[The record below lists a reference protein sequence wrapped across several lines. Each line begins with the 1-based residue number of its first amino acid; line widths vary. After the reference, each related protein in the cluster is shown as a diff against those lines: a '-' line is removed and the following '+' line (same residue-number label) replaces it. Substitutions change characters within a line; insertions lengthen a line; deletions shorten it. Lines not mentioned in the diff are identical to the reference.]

1 MENNQGKT
9 EDRSEGYLMYGPWQ
23 VLKKTF
29 TIFEFEVR
37 KLRHDPIEVFVR
49 LIQPILWLVI
59 FGSVFNKYRIID
71 TGNLSYLSYLTP
83 GVMAQSLLFTAI
95 FYGIAITWDKDSG
108 ILAKLMATPTSRGSI
123 IIGKALSAGVRGL
136 LQSVV
141 IVLIALLLGVTFAF
155 GVVNVI
161 GIIIV
166 IVLSSTCF
174 ASLSIVFASFLR
186 KRERFMGVIQL
197 ITMPLF
203 FASNALYPIE
213 LMPQPLQYVTW
224 FNPLYYVVDSL
235 RALLITNDLSSVP
248 IHIGVL
254 LLITILFVLA
264 GIQGLKR
271 LME

>member
-1 MENNQGKT
+1 MKQ
-9 EDRSEGYLMYGPWQ
+9 PWTL
-23 VLKKTF
+23 VKKTF
-29 TIFEFEVR
+29 IVFEFEVR
-37 KLRHDPIEVFVR
+37 KLIHDPVEVFVR

-59 FGSVFNKYRIID
+59 FGSVFNRYRIID
-71 TGNLSYLSYLTP
+71 TGNLSYFSYLTP

-108 ILAKLMATPTSRGSI
+108 ILAKLMVTPTSRGSI

-136 LQSVV
+136 LQSIV
-141 IVLIALLLGVTFAF
+141 IVFIALILGVTFAV
-155 GVVNVI
+155 GVINII
-161 GIIIV
+161 GIICV

-174 ASLSIVFASFLR
+174 ACLSIVFASFLR

-203 FASNALYPIE
+203 FASNALYPLE
-213 LMPQPLQYVTW
+213 LLPAALQYAAL

-248 IHIGVL
+248 LHIGIL
-254 LLITILFVLA
+254 LLITLLFILA
-264 GIQGLKR
+264 GIWGLKR

>member
-1 MENNQGKT
+1 
-9 EDRSEGYLMYGPWQ
+9 MYNPWQ

-29 TIFEFEVR
+29 IIFEFEIR
-37 KLRHDPIEVFVR
+37 KIRHDPFEVFVR

-59 FGSVFNKYRIID
+59 FGSVFNKYRVID

-108 ILAKLMATPTSRGSI
+108 ILAKLMVTPTSRGSI

-136 LQSVV
+136 MQSIV
-141 IVLIALLLGVTFAF
+141 IVLIAYLMGVTFVF
-155 GVVNVI
+155 GIINII
-161 GIIIV
+161 GIIII
-166 IVLSSTCF
+166 IVLASTCF
-174 ASLSIVFASFLR
+174 ACLSIVFASFLR

-203 FASNALYPIE
+203 FASNALYPVE
-213 LMPQPLQYVTW
+213 LMPKALQYVAL

-235 RALLITNDLSSVP
+235 RSLLITNDLSNVLQ
-248 IHIGVL
+248 HIGVL
-254 LLITILFVLA
+254 LIITTLFILA
-264 GIQGLKR
+264 GIWGLKR

>member
-1 MENNQGKT
+1 VEEYKETTKNNP
-9 EDRSEGYLMYGPWQ
+9 EGHLMYTIGDM
-23 VLKKTF
+23 VKKTF
-29 TIFEFEVR
+29 VVFEFEVR
-37 KLRHDPIEVFVR
+37 KLRHDPVEVFVR

-59 FGSVFNKYRIID
+59 FGSVFNRYRLID

-108 ILAKLMATPTSRGSI
+108 ILAKLMVTPTSRGCI

-136 LQSVV
+136 LQSIV
-141 IVLIALLLGVTFAF
+141 IVLIAFLLGVTFAV
-155 GVVNVI
+155 GVINII
-161 GIIIV
+161 GIIII

-174 ASLSIVFASFLR
+174 ACLSIVFASFLR

-203 FASNALYPIE
+203 FASNALYPVE
-213 LMPQPLQYVTW
+213 LMPVPLQYATL

-235 RALLITNDLSSVP
+235 RSLLITNDLSSVP
-248 IHIGVL
+248 LHIGIL
-254 LLITILFVLA
+254 LLITIVFVVA
-264 GIQGLKR
+264 GIWGLKR
-271 LME
+271 LIE

>member
-1 MENNQGKT
+1 MH
-9 EDRSEGYLMYGPWQ
+9 DVWDM
-23 VLKKTF
+23 VKKTF
-29 TIFEFEVR
+29 VVFEFEVR
-37 KLRHDPIEVFVR
+37 KLIHDPVEVFVR

-59 FGSVFNKYRIID
+59 FGSVFNKYRLID

-108 ILAKLMATPTSRGSI
+108 ILAKLMVTPTSRGCI

-136 LQSVV
+136 LQSIV
-141 IVLIALLLGVTFAF
+141 IVFIAFLLGVTFAV
-155 GVVNVI
+155 GIINII

-174 ASLSIVFASFLR
+174 ASLSIVFASLLR
-186 KRERFMGVIQL
+186 KRERFMGVVQL

-213 LMPQPLQYVTW
+213 LMPKALQYITLI
-224 FNPLYYVVDSL
+224 NPLYYVVDSL
-235 RALLITNDLSSVP
+235 RSLLITNDLSSIP
-248 IHIGVL
+248 LHIGVL
-254 LLITILFVLA
+254 LFITILFVLA
-264 GIQGLKR
+264 GIWGLKR

>member
-1 MENNQGKT
+1 
-9 EDRSEGYLMYGPWQ
+9 MYNPWQ
-23 VLKKTF
+23 LIKKTLI
-29 TIFEFEVR
+29 IFEFEVR
-37 KLRHDPIEVFVR
+37 KLRHDPLEVFVR

-59 FGSVFNKYRIID
+59 FGSVFNRYRVID
-71 TGNLSYLSYLTP
+71 TGNMSYISYLTP

-136 LQSVV
+136 LQSAV
-141 IVLIALLLGVTFAF
+141 IVLIALLLGVTFIF
-155 GVVNVI
+155 GILNVI
-161 GIIIV
+161 GIIII
-166 IVLSSTCF
+166 IVLASTCF

-235 RALLITNDLSSVP
+235 RSLLITNNLGSVP
-248 IHIGVL
+248 FHIGVL
-254 LLITILFVLA
+254 LLITVLFVLA
-264 GIQGLKR
+264 GIWGLKR

>member
-1 MENNQGKT
+1 M
-9 EDRSEGYLMYGPWQ
+9 
-23 VLKKTF
+23 VKKTF
-29 TIFEFEVR
+29 IVFEFEVR
-37 KLRHDPIEVFVR
+37 KLGHDPVEVFVR

-59 FGSVFNKYRIID
+59 FGSVFNKYRVID
-71 TGNLSYLSYLTP
+71 TGNLSYISYLTP

-108 ILAKLMATPTSRGSI
+108 ILAKLMVTPTSRGSI

-136 LQSVV
+136 MQSIV
-141 IVLIALLLGVTFAF
+141 IIFIAFLMGVTFTF
-155 GVVNVI
+155 GIINII
-161 GIIIV
+161 GIVIIIV
-166 IVLSSTCF
+166 LASTCF

-203 FASNALYPIE
+203 FASNALYPVE

-235 RALLITNDLSSVP
+235 RALLITNDLGSVP
-248 IHIGVL
+248 FHIGVL
-254 LLITILFVLA
+254 LLITVLFVLA
-264 GIQGLKR
+264 GIWGLKR

>member
-1 MENNQGKT
+1 
-9 EDRSEGYLMYGPWQ
+9 MYSPWQ
-23 VLKKTF
+23 VLKKTL
-29 TIFEFEVR
+29 IVFEFEVR
-37 KLRHDPIEVFVR
+37 KLRHDPVEVFVR

-59 FGSVFNKYRIID
+59 FGSVFNKYRMID
-71 TGNLSYLSYLTP
+71 TGNLSYISYLTP

-108 ILAKLMATPTSRGSI
+108 ILAKLMVTPTSRGSI

-136 LQSVV
+136 MQSVV
-141 IVLIALLLGVTFAF
+141 IVFIAFLMGVTFAF
-155 GVVNVI
+155 GIINI
-161 GIIIV
+161 FGIII
-166 IVLSSTCF
+166 IIILASTCF
-174 ASLSIVFASFLR
+174 ACLSIVFASFLR

-213 LMPQPLQYVTW
+213 LMPKALQYVTL

-235 RALLITNDLSSVP
+235 RALLITNNLGNVP
-248 IHIGVL
+248 MHIGVL
-254 LLITILFVLA
+254 LLITILFVFA
-264 GIQGLKR
+264 GIWGLKR

>member
-1 MENNQGKT
+1 
-9 EDRSEGYLMYGPWQ
+9 MYSPWQ
-23 VLKKTF
+23 MLKKTL
-29 TIFEFEVR
+29 IVFEFEVR
-37 KLRHDPIEVFVR
+37 KLRHDPVEVFVR

-59 FGSVFNKYRIID
+59 FGSVFNKYRVID
-71 TGNLSYLSYLTP
+71 TGNLSYISYLTP

-108 ILAKLMATPTSRGSI
+108 ILAKLMVTPISRGSI

-141 IVLIALLLGVTFAF
+141 IVLIALLLGVKFAF
-155 GVVNVI
+155 GIINII
-161 GIIIV
+161 GIIII
-166 IVLSSTCF
+166 IVLASTCF

-203 FASNALYPIE
+203 FASNALYPVE
-213 LMPQPLQYVTW
+213 LMPKALQYVTL

-235 RALLITNDLSSVP
+235 RSLLITNDLSNVP

-254 LLITILFVLA
+254 LLFTILFVLA
-264 GIQGLKR
+264 GIWGLKR

>member
-1 MENNQGKT
+1 
-9 EDRSEGYLMYGPWQ
+9 MYSFWDL
-23 VLKKTF
+23 VKKTF
-29 TIFEFEVR
+29 VIFEFEVR
-37 KLRHDPIEVFVR
+37 KLRHDPVEVFVR

-59 FGSVFNKYRIID
+59 FGSVFNRYRVID

-108 ILAKLMATPTSRGSI
+108 ILAKLMVTPTLRGCI

-136 LQSVV
+136 LQSIV
-141 IVLIALLLGVTFAF
+141 IIFIAFLLGVSFAVGF
-155 GVVNVI
+155 INII

-166 IVLSSTCF
+166 IVLASTCF

-213 LMPQPLQYVTW
+213 LMPQPLQYFTMV
-224 FNPLYYVVDSL
+224 NPLYYVVDSL
-235 RALLITNDLSSVP
+235 RSLLITNDLSNVP
-248 IHIGVL
+248 LHIGVL
-254 LLITILFVLA
+254 LLITVLFVLA
-264 GIQGLKR
+264 GIWGLKR

>member
-1 MENNQGKT
+1 
-9 EDRSEGYLMYGPWQ
+9 MYSPWQ
-23 VLKKTF
+23 LIKKTL
-29 TIFEFEVR
+29 IVFEFEVR
-37 KLRHDPIEVFVR
+37 KLRHDPLEVFVR

-59 FGSVFNKYRIID
+59 FGSIFNRYRVID
-71 TGNLSYLSYLTP
+71 TGNMSYISYLTP
-83 GVMAQSLLFTAI
+83 GVMAQSLLFTSI

-108 ILAKLMATPTSRGSI
+108 ILAKLMVTPTSRGSI
-123 IIGKALSAGVRGL
+123 MIGKALSASVRVL
-136 LQSVV
+136 LQSMV
-141 IVLIALLLGVTFAF
+141 IVLIALLLGVTFVI
-155 GVVNVI
+155 GVLNVI

-166 IVLSSTCF
+166 IMLASTCF

-235 RALLITNDLSSVP
+235 RALLITNELGSVP
-248 IHIGVL
+248 FHIGVL
-254 LLITILFVLA
+254 LLITILFVFA
-264 GIQGLKR
+264 GIWGLKR
-271 LME
+271 LMD

>member
-1 MENNQGKT
+1 
-9 EDRSEGYLMYGPWQ
+9 MYKVWDL
-23 VLKKTF
+23 VKKTLVV
-29 TIFEFEVR
+29 FEFEVR
-37 KLRHDPIEVFVR
+37 KIRHDPIEVFVR

-59 FGSVFNKYRIID
+59 FGSVFNKYRLID

-108 ILAKLMATPTSRGSI
+108 ILAKLMVTPTSRGCI
-123 IIGKALSAGVRGL
+123 IIGKALSAAIRGL
-136 LQSVV
+136 LQSIV
-141 IVLIALLLGVTFAF
+141 IVFIAFLLGVTFVI
-155 GVVNVI
+155 GVINII
-161 GIIIV
+161 GIIII

-174 ASLSIVFASFLR
+174 ACLSIVFASFLR

-213 LMPQPLQYVTW
+213 LMPKALQYVTL
-224 FNPLYYVVDSL
+224 FNPLFYVVDSL
-235 RALLITNDLSSVP
+235 RSLLITNNLSNVP
-248 IHIGVL
+248 LQIGIL
-254 LLITILFVLA
+254 LLITVLFILA
-264 GIQGLKR
+264 GIWGLKR

>member
-1 MENNQGKT
+1 MN
-9 EDRSEGYLMYGPWQ
+9 SPWQ
-23 VLKKTF
+23 VIKKTL
-29 TIFEFEVR
+29 IVFEFEVR

-71 TGNLSYLSYLTP
+71 TGNLSYISYLTP

-108 ILAKLMATPTSRGSI
+108 ILAKLMVTPTSRGSI
-123 IIGKALSAGVRGL
+123 IVGKALSAGVRGL
-136 LQSVV
+136 LQSIV
-141 IVLIALLLGVTFAF
+141 IIFIAFLMGVNFVF
-155 GVVNVI
+155 GIINII
-161 GIIIV
+161 GIII
-166 IVLSSTCF
+166 IIILASTCF

-203 FASNALYPIE
+203 FASNALYPVE
-213 LMPQPLQYVTW
+213 LMPQALQYVTL

-235 RALLITNDLSSVP
+235 RPLLITNDLSNVP
-248 IHIGVL
+248 MHIAIL
-254 LLITILFVLA
+254 LLITIIFVFA
-264 GIQGLKR
+264 GMRGLKR

>member
-1 MENNQGKT
+1 MNT
-9 EDRSEGYLMYGPWQ
+9 IWTM
-23 VLKKTF
+23 VKKTL
-29 TIFEFEVR
+29 IVFEFEVR
-37 KLRHDPIEVFVR
+37 KLIHDPVEVFVR

-59 FGSVFNKYRIID
+59 FGSVFNKYHIID
-71 TGNLSYLSYLTP
+71 TGNLSYFSYLTP

-108 ILAKLMATPTSRGSI
+108 ILAKLMVTPTSRGSI

-141 IVLIALLLGVTFAF
+141 IVFIALFLGVTFA
-155 GVVNVI
+155 V
-161 GIIIV
+161 GIINIIGVICV

-174 ASLSIVFASFLR
+174 ACLSIVFASFLR

-213 LMPQPLQYVTW
+213 LLPTALQYVTLI
-224 FNPLYYVVDSL
+224 NPLYYVVDSL
-235 RALLITNDLSSVP
+235 RALLITNDLGSVP
-248 IHIGVL
+248 LHIGVL
-254 LLITILFVLA
+254 LLITVLFILA
-264 GIQGLKR
+264 GIWGLKR

>member
-1 MENNQGKT
+1 
-9 EDRSEGYLMYGPWQ
+9 MYSPWQ
-23 VLKKTF
+23 MIKKTF
-29 TIFEFEVR
+29 IVFEFEVR
-37 KLRHDPIEVFVR
+37 KLYHDPIEVFVR

-59 FGSVFNKYRIID
+59 FGSVFNNYRIID
-71 TGNLSYLSYLTP
+71 TGNLSYISYLTP

-108 ILAKLMATPTSRGSI
+108 ILAKLMVTPTSRGSI

-136 LQSVV
+136 MQSIV
-141 IVLIALLLGVTFAF
+141 IVFIAFLLGVTFVF
-155 GVVNVI
+155 GIVNI
-161 GIIIV
+161 FGIIII
-166 IVLSSTCF
+166 IVLASTCF

-203 FASNALYPIE
+203 FASNALYPVE
-213 LMPQPLQYVTW
+213 LMPKALQYITV

-235 RALLITNDLSSVP
+235 RALLITNDLSNIP

-264 GIQGLKR
+264 GIWGLKR

>member
-1 MENNQGKT
+1 M
-9 EDRSEGYLMYGPWQ
+9 DSPWQ
-23 VLKKTF
+23 LIKKTLI
-29 TIFEFEVR
+29 IFEFEVR
-37 KLRHDPIEVFVR
+37 KLRHDPLEVFVR

-59 FGSVFNKYRIID
+59 FGSIFNRYRLID
-71 TGNLSYLSYLTP
+71 TGNMSYISYLTP

-161 GIIIV
+161 GVIIV
-166 IVLSSTCF
+166 IVLASTCF
-174 ASLSIVFASFLR
+174 ACLSIVFASFLR

-213 LMPQPLQYVTW
+213 
-224 FNPLYYVVDSL
+224 SL
-235 RALLITNDLSSVP
+235 
-248 IHIGVL
+248 
-254 LLITILFVLA
+254 ILC
-264 GIQGLKR
+264 G
-271 LME
+271 

>member
-1 MENNQGKT
+1 VEKHQET
-9 EDRSEGYLMYGPWQ
+9 TQDCPEDHLMYSVWNM
-23 VLKKTF
+23 VKKTL
-29 TIFEFEVR
+29 IVFEFEVR
-37 KLRHDPIEVFVR
+37 KLGHDPIEVFVR

-59 FGSVFNKYRIID
+59 FGSVFNNYHIID
-71 TGNLSYLSYLTP
+71 TGNLSYISYLTP

-108 ILAKLMATPTSRGSI
+108 ILAKLMVTPTSRGCI
-123 IIGKALSAGVRGL
+123 IIGKALSAAVRGL

-141 IVLIALLLGVTFAF
+141 IIIIALFLGVTFTF
-155 GVVNVI
+155 GVVNI
-161 GIIIV
+161 AGMLII

-174 ASLSIVFASFLR
+174 ACLSIVFASFLR

-203 FASNALYPIE
+203 FASNALYPVA
-213 LMPQPLQYVTW
+213 LMPKVLQYVTL

-235 RALLITNDLSSVP
+235 RSLLITNDLSNVP
-248 IHIGVL
+248 SHIGVL
-254 LLITILFVLA
+254 LFITILFILA
-264 GIQGLKR
+264 GIWGLKC

>member
-1 MENNQGKT
+1 
-9 EDRSEGYLMYGPWQ
+9 MYSPLQ
-23 VLKKTF
+23 MIKKTF
-29 TIFEFEVR
+29 IVFEFEVR
-37 KLRHDPIEVFVR
+37 KLYHDPIEVFVR

-59 FGSVFNKYRIID
+59 FGSVFNNYRIID
-71 TGNLSYLSYLTP
+71 TGNLSYISYLTP

-108 ILAKLMATPTSRGSI
+108 ILAKLMVTPTSRGSI

-136 LQSVV
+136 MQSIV
-141 IVLIALLLGVTFAF
+141 IVFIAFLLGVTFVF
-155 GVVNVI
+155 GIVNI
-161 GIIIV
+161 FGIIII
-166 IVLSSTCF
+166 IVLASTCF

-203 FASNALYPIE
+203 FASNALYPVE
-213 LMPQPLQYVTW
+213 LMPKALQYVTV

-235 RALLITNDLSSVP
+235 RALLITNDLSNIP
-248 IHIGVL
+248 IHIGAL

-264 GIQGLKR
+264 GIWGLKR

>member
-1 MENNQGKT
+1 MNT
-9 EDRSEGYLMYGPWQ
+9 ILTM
-23 VLKKTF
+23 VKKTL
-29 TIFEFEVR
+29 IVFEFEVR
-37 KLRHDPIEVFVR
+37 KLVHDPVEVFVR

-71 TGNLSYLSYLTP
+71 TGNLSYFSYLTP

-108 ILAKLMATPTSRGSI
+108 ILAKLMVTPTSRGSI

-141 IVLIALLLGVTFAF
+141 IVFIALFLGVTFAV
-155 GVVNVI
+155 GIINII
-161 GIIIV
+161 GIIFV

-174 ASLSIVFASFLR
+174 ACLSIVFASFLR

-203 FASNALYPIE
+203 FASNALYPVE
-213 LMPQPLQYVTW
+213 LMPKALQYVTLI
-224 FNPLYYVVDSL
+224 NPLYYVVDSL
-235 RALLITNDLSSVP
+235 RALLITNDLGNIP
-248 IHIGVL
+248 MHIGVL

-264 GIQGLKR
+264 GIWGLKR

>member
-1 MENNQGKT
+1 MNT
-9 EDRSEGYLMYGPWQ
+9 LWTM
-23 VLKKTF
+23 VKKTL
-29 TIFEFEVR
+29 IVFEFEVR
-37 KLRHDPIEVFVR
+37 KLIHDPVEVFVR

-71 TGNLSYLSYLTP
+71 TGNLSYFSYLTP

-108 ILAKLMATPTSRGSI
+108 ILAKLMVTPTSRGSI

-141 IVLIALLLGVTFAF
+141 IVFIALFLGVTF
-155 GVVNVI
+155 VVGIINII
-161 GIIIV
+161 GIICV

-174 ASLSIVFASFLR
+174 ACLSIVFASFLR

-213 LMPQPLQYVTW
+213 LLPKALQYVAW

-248 IHIGVL
+248 LHIGIL
-254 LLITILFVLA
+254 LLITILFILA
-264 GIQGLKR
+264 GIWGLKR

>member
-1 MENNQGKT
+1 MHRLW
-9 EDRSEGYLMYGPWQ
+9 DM
-23 VLKKTF
+23 VKKTCVV
-29 TIFEFEVR
+29 FEFEVR
-37 KLRHDPIEVFVR
+37 KLRHDPVEVFVR
-49 LIQPILWLVI
+49 LVQPILWLVI
-59 FGSVFNKYRIID
+59 FGSVFNKYHLID

-108 ILAKLMATPTSRGSI
+108 ILAKLMVTPISRGCI
-123 IIGKALSAGVRGL
+123 VIGKALSAGVRGI
-136 LQSVV
+136 LQSIV
-141 IVLIALLLGVTFAF
+141 IVFIAFLLGVTFAV
-155 GVVNVI
+155 GVINTI
-161 GIIIV
+161 GIIII

-174 ASLSIVFASFLR
+174 ACLSIVFASFLR

-213 LMPQPLQYVTW
+213 LMPKALQYITL

-235 RALLITNDLSSVP
+235 RSLLITNDLSNVP
-248 IHIGVL
+248 LHIGVL
-254 LLITILFVLA
+254 VLITILFILA
-264 GIQGLKR
+264 GIWGLKR